1 VRALGIR
8 RGTGESEAGGSKWR
22 SWGEA
27 QTDRGR
33 NQGLAGLK
41 LVWVPLSLYNTRS
54 TVYTVLHFGR
64 KEYSHYRFGNALRL
78 KYLGD
83 TRLFPG
89 TIDVR
94 SHAEGFR
101 M

>member
-1 VRALGIR
+1 MR

-41 LVWVPLSLYNTRS
+41 LVWVPMSLYSTRYTIS
-54 TVYTVLHFGR
+54 TVLQFGL
-64 KEYSHYRFGNALRL
+64 KECSRHRSGNALRL
-78 KYLGD
+78 RYLGV

-89 TIDVR
+89 TIDVH
-94 SHAEGFR
+94 SHAEPFR